1 MVGWGDPL
9 LSAALGKQIL
19 LLLRLY
25 ALWDQIWVLLRS
37 SVAVLWSQTVS
48 LPAVY
53 ENGVL
58 VLKSI
63 PSCNSGVVL
72 LTARRGCAV
81 SFSRDIQEPPGD
93 FPV

>member
-1 MVGWGDPL
+1 ML

-19 LLLRLY
+19 LLPRLY
-25 ALWDQIWVLLRS
+25 VLWDQFWVLLKS
-37 SVAVLWSQTVS
+37 SGAVLWSQTVS

-53 ENGVL
+53 ENRVP

-63 PSCNSGVVL
+63 LSYNSGVVL
-72 LTARRGCAV
+72 LTAQTGCTV
-81 SFSRDIQEPPGD
+81 SFSRDIQEPPGH